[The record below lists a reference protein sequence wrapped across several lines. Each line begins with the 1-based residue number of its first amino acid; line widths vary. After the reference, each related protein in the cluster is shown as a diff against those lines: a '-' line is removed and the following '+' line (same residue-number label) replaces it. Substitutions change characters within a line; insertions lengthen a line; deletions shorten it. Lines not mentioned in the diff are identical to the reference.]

1 MAPKALAQA
10 IKHSGI
16 NDFVDRLE
24 SGLDSQVG
32 EFGRCLSGGQR
43 QAVVI
48 ARALLKN
55 ANLMFLDEPT
65 SAMDEKNE
73 RRIIHSLKSTS
84 NNTMVIASHKPA
96 VLAIC
101 DRILVIEKGE
111 IVAIKTP
118 QTLFGMPRK
127 TLRSVTV
134 KPKNVKN
141 TTAVSKQDDE

>member
-1 MAPKALAQA
+1 M
-10 IKHSGI
+10 
-16 NDFVDRLE
+16 V
-24 SGLDSQVG
+24 VV
-32 EFGRCLSGGQR
+32 CLGGQR

-55 ANLMFLDEPT
+55 ASLMFLDEPT
-65 SAMDEKNE
+65 SAMDENNE
-73 RRIIHSLKSTS
+73 RRIIQSLKSTS

-111 IVAIKTP
+111 VVAIKTP

-134 KPKNVKN
+134 KPQNAKK
-141 TTAVSKQDDE
+141 TMAVSKQDDE